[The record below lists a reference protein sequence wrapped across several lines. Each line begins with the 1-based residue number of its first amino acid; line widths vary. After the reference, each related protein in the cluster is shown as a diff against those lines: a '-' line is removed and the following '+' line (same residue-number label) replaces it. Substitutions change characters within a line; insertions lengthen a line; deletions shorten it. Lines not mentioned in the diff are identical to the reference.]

1 MIKLEAITK
10 IYPNPKLGRSIVA
23 LSGCDLAVEES
34 SFVSIIGPSGAG
46 KSTLLRI
53 LSGLEQPT
61 SGKVNVLSQDIDLLT
76 PKKLYQFR
84 LQNIGFLNQ
93 MPHYNLF
100 PELSVEQNLLIP
112 LRLLGESRETGKK
125 VVEDA
130 LERMEIKHLSQHR
143 AKQLSMGESM
153 RVSLAVALITNPPI
167 LLADEPTG
175 QLDKKNT
182 QVILELL
189 KAINQQE
196 GTTIL
201 VVSHDPVYFSVVSES
216 FLIFNGRLGAVYTQE
231 DLNEHLL
238 EGEQEKENLTKEI
251 FVSHIDSFSYL
262 FLPNRIK
269 ELLAL
274 DKKVKFVIDYE
285 IKKVFL
291 ENPQGSEAFKEVE
304 HPQFIKIS
312 GFHPKKHKKGVTP
325 ILACKNLQKWYHSPN
340 DQLILD
346 GINLQLLPNELVFLI
361 GPSGSGKTTFLNI
374 LSGMDL
380 DFNGSLELFG
390 KAISSSNQ
398 SLVEKVRAQKM
409 YYLSQYVNLYPS
421 MTLDENLN
429 YFLNVHKTQKERAF
443 YEKDFLLHFLTLDE
457 ITDQDVAKFSLGER
471 KRASFLLGLLQAPEI
486 LLLDEPTANLDE
498 MNKHKVMSLLVDYIM
513 GTGASA
519 IVVTHDLLSLIPNS
533 RVIMLENGKITRER
547 IATKE
552 FCTKIKDQFL
562 SKKRIGF

>member
-112 LRLLGESRETGKK
+112 LRLLGESREKGKK

-238 EGEQEKENLTKEI
+238 EGEQEKENQTKEI

-304 HPQFIKIS
+304 HPQFVKIS

-325 ILACKNLQKWYHSPN
+325 ILECKNLQKWYHSPN

-346 GINLQLLPNELVFLI
+346 GINLQLLPSELVFLI

-533 RVIMLENGKITRER
+533 RVIMLENGKIARER

>member
-1 MIKLEAITK
+1 
-10 IYPNPKLGRSIVA
+10 
-23 LSGCDLAVEES
+23 
-34 SFVSIIGPSGAG
+34 
-46 KSTLLRI
+46 
-53 LSGLEQPT
+53 
-61 SGKVNVLSQDIDLLT
+61 
-76 PKKLYQFR
+76 
-84 LQNIGFLNQ
+84 
-93 MPHYNLF
+93 
-100 PELSVEQNLLIP
+100 
-112 LRLLGESRETGKK
+112 
-125 VVEDA
+125 
-130 LERMEIKHLSQHR
+130 
-143 AKQLSMGESM
+143 
-153 RVSLAVALITNPPI
+153 
-167 LLADEPTG
+167 
-175 QLDKKNT
+175 
-182 QVILELL
+182 
-189 KAINQQE
+189 
-196 GTTIL
+196 
-201 VVSHDPVYFSVVSES
+201 
-216 FLIFNGRLGAVYTQE
+216 
-231 DLNEHLL
+231 
-238 EGEQEKENLTKEI
+238 
-251 FVSHIDSFSYL
+251 
-262 FLPNRIK
+262 
-269 ELLAL
+269 
-274 DKKVKFVIDYE
+274 
-285 IKKVFL
+285 
-291 ENPQGSEAFKEVE
+291 
-304 HPQFIKIS
+304 
-312 GFHPKKHKKGVTP
+312 
-325 ILACKNLQKWYHSPN
+325 
-340 DQLILD
+340 
-346 GINLQLLPNELVFLI
+346 ELVFLI

-533 RVIMLENGKITRER
+533 RVIMLENGKIARER

>member
-182 QVILELL
+182 QIILELL

-471 KRASFLLGLLQAPEI
+471 KRASFLLGLLQVPEI

-533 RVIMLENGKITRER
+533 RVIMLENGKIARER

>member
-112 LRLLGESRETGKK
+112 LRLLGESREKGKK

-238 EGEQEKENLTKEI
+238 EGEQEKENQTKEI

-304 HPQFIKIS
+304 HPQFVKIS

-325 ILACKNLQKWYHSPN
+325 ILACRNLQKWYHSPN

-346 GINLQLLPNELVFLI
+346 GINLQLLPSELVFLI

-390 KAISSSNQ
+390 KVISSSNQ

-457 ITDQDVAKFSLGER
+457 ITYQDVAKFSLGER

-533 RVIMLENGKITRER
+533 RVIMLENGKIARER

>member
-112 LRLLGESRETGKK
+112 LRLLGESREKGKK

-238 EGEQEKENLTKEI
+238 EGEQEKENQTKEI

-346 GINLQLLPNELVFLI
+346 GINLQLLPSELVFLI

-533 RVIMLENGKITRER
+533 RVIMLENGKIARER

>member
-390 KAISSSNQ
+390 KAI
-398 SLVEKVRAQKM
+398 
-409 YYLSQYVNLYPS
+409 
-421 MTLDENLN
+421 
-429 YFLNVHKTQKERAF
+429 
-443 YEKDFLLHFLTLDE
+443 
-457 ITDQDVAKFSLGER
+457 
-471 KRASFLLGLLQAPEI
+471 
-486 LLLDEPTANLDE
+486 
-498 MNKHKVMSLLVDYIM
+498 
-513 GTGASA
+513 
-519 IVVTHDLLSLIPNS
+519 
-533 RVIMLENGKITRER
+533 
-547 IATKE
+547 
-552 FCTKIKDQFL
+552 
-562 SKKRIGF
+562 

>member
-112 LRLLGESRETGKK
+112 LRLLGESREKGKK

-238 EGEQEKENLTKEI
+238 EGEQEKENQTKEI

-304 HPQFIKIS
+304 HPQFVKIS

-346 GINLQLLPNELVFLI
+346 GINLQLLPSELVFLI

-533 RVIMLENGKITRER
+533 RVIMLENGKIARER

>member
-533 RVIMLENGKITRER
+533 RVIMLENGKIARER

>member
-182 QVILELL
+182 QIILELL

-346 GINLQLLPNELVFLI
+346 GINLQLLPSELVFLI

-471 KRASFLLGLLQAPEI
+471 KRASFLLGLLQVPEI

-533 RVIMLENGKITRER
+533 RVIMLENGKIARER